1 VNTHPT
7 TPIRRDRPPRRVLT
21 AALCVAITAIAAAC
35 GDAGAAEP
43 SGPTIPPDPEA
54 IITASAEAMGE
65 VTSVEF
71 RLERDGASV
80 YIDAF
85 ESIAL
90 NTAVGQFTVP
100 RSAQAVLEVEVNG
113 SLTTE
118 LGAIAL
124 DDEIWL
130 SNPVTGEF
138 ETLPAGY
145 DLDPSLFFDPED
157 GWRPL
162 MAGLTDVELV
172 GTVDRDGTRYHVRGT
187 APAEQVEVITA
198 RLVRDQDVEIDFWI
212 QPVTGLVHAAEF
224 STPVEGGAVEWS
236 LELDR
241 YGDEFDIEP
250 PDGIAA
256 DGGDIDVGEV
266 RA

>member
-1 VNTHPT
+1 MATALVAV
-7 TPIRRDRPPRRVLT
+7 VL
-21 AALCVAITAIAAAC
+21 AGC
-35 GDAGAAEP
+35 AGAGAEEP
-43 SGPTIPPDPEA
+43 TGPTIPPDPEA
-54 IITASAEAMGE
+54 IVAASAEAMGE

-71 RLERDGASV
+71 RLTRDGAPV

-85 ESIAL
+85 ESISL
-90 NTAVGQFTVP
+90 NTAIGRFSVP

-118 LGAIAL
+118 LGAVAL

-172 GTVDRDGTRYHVRGT
+172 GTTDRDGTRYHVRGT
-187 APAEQVEVITA
+187 APAEQVEIITA

-224 STPVEGGAVEWS
+224 STPIGDGTVDWT

-250 PDGIAA
+250 PDGVEAA
-256 DGGDIDVGEV
+256 GDARDDEV
-266 RA
+266 TA